1 MPQRRRSVASAL
13 RLVLGRQRQGQ
24 VHLRDAAPPQ
34 PTAGGRHPG
43 AEGGAGGWSQAG
55 ERQKTSEIEAFIH
68 ILSQSPQ
75 SLQSKFVIFTLISA
89 IFPLTFFLTS
99 SWAAQRDTEDEV
111 LH

>member
-1 MPQRRRSVASAL
+1 MPQRRRSVTSAL

-24 VHLRDAAPPQ
+24 VHLRDTAPPQ

-68 ILSQSPQ
+68 ILSQS
-75 SLQSKFVIFTLISA
+75 SLGSLHSKVVIFN
-89 IFPLTFFLTS
+89 LTAFF
-99 SWAAQRDTEDEV
+99 
-111 LH
+111 H